1 MNLSVLG
8 AMLRADAGRHLVEA
22 EVQPWQNAAVATVCS
37 IALLAVLVLDEVVHP
52 GASFGAL
59 TIVPVAVAAWVLT
72 GWTAAA
78 VVGFGLGI
86 RVVGV
91 ALGGV
96 DPLTATADIASLLLV
111 ALALSAARRYLNR
124 WRATQVELQSERV
137 RQAAL
142 AERDRIS
149 AQLPAH
155 EIRVLFG
162 LTLELQAATSDTTDE
177 AVRTRVAKVID
188 ELDSL
193 VRDLRRL
200 VFDGGAPDKRSV
212 GGSESAP

>member
-1 MNLSVLG
+1 MNLAALG
-8 AMLRADAGRHLVEA
+8 TMLRADAGRHLVEA
-22 EVQPWQNAAVATVCS
+22 DVRPWQNAAVGTVCA
-37 IALLAVLVLDEVVHP
+37 IALLAVLVLDEVIRP

-72 GWTAAA
+72 GWTAVA

-96 DPLTATADIASLLLV
+96 DPLTASADIASLLLV
-111 ALALSAARRYLNR
+111 ALALSSARRYLAR
-124 WRATQVELQSERV
+124 WRASQVELQSERA

-162 LTLELQAATSDTTDE
+162 LTLELQAAASDTADE
-177 AVRTRVAKVID
+177 EVRTRITRVID
-188 ELDSL
+188 ELDVL

-200 VFDGGAPDKRSV
+200 VFDGG
-212 GGSESAP
+212 GSE

>member
-1 MNLSVLG
+1 MNLSAFG
-8 AMLRADAGRHLVEA
+8 TMLRADAGRRLVESD
-22 EVQPWQNAAVATVCS
+22 VPPWQNAAVAAVCA
-37 IALLAVLVLDEVVHP
+37 IALLAVLVLDQVVHP
-52 GASFGAL
+52 GASFGTL
-59 TIVPVAVAAWVLT
+59 TMIPVAVAAWVLT
-72 GWTAAA
+72 GWTAVA
-78 VVGFGLGI
+78 VIGFGLGI

-96 DPLTATADIASLLLV
+96 EPLTASADVASLLLV
-111 ALALSAARRYLNR
+111 ALALSAARRYLTR
-124 WRATQVELQSERV
+124 YQASQDELQSERA

-162 LTLELQAATSDTTDE
+162 LTLELQAAVSETADE
-177 AVRTRVAKVID
+177 AVRTRITTVID
-188 ELDSL
+188 ELDVL

-200 VFDGGAPDKRSV
+200 VFDGGAA
-212 GGSESAP
+212 EST

>member
-1 MNLSVLG
+1 MNFSALGSV
-8 AMLRADAGRHLVEA
+8 LRADPGRHLVEA
-22 EVQPWQNAAVATVCS
+22 EVQPWQSVAVAGVCAV
-37 IALLAVLVLDEVVHP
+37 ALLAVFVLDEVIRP

-72 GWTAAA
+72 GWSAIA

-86 RVVGV
+86 RLVGV

-96 DPLTATADIASLLLV
+96 DPLTASADIASLLVV
-111 ALALSAARRYLNR
+111 ALALSTARRYLTR
-124 WRATQVELQSERV
+124 WRVTQVELQSERA

-142 AERDRIS
+142 TERDRIS

-162 LTLELQAATSDTTDE
+162 LTLELQAAASDTADE
-177 AVRTRVAKVID
+177 TARKRITKVID
-188 ELDSL
+188 ELDGL

-200 VFDGGAPDKRSV
+200 VFDAGA
-212 GGSESAP
+212 SE

>member
-1 MNLSVLG
+1 MNLSALG
-8 AMLRADAGRHLVEA
+8 TMLRADAGRHLVEA
-22 EVQPWQNAAVATVCS
+22 EVQPWQNAAVATVCA
-37 IALLAVLVLDEVVHP
+37 IALLAVLVLDELIRP

-72 GWTAAA
+72 GWTAVA
-78 VVGFGLGI
+78 VVGFGFGI
-86 RVVGV
+86 RLVGV

-96 DPLTATADIASLLLV
+96 DPLTASADIASLLLV

-137 RQAAL
+137 RQAAVT
-142 AERDRIS
+142 ERDRIG

-162 LTLELQAATSDTTDE
+162 LTLELQAAASDTTDE
-177 AVRTRVAKVID
+177 AVRTRVTKVID
-188 ELDSL
+188 ELDGL

-200 VFDGGAPDKRSV
+200 VFDSGAP
-212 GGSESAP
+212 E